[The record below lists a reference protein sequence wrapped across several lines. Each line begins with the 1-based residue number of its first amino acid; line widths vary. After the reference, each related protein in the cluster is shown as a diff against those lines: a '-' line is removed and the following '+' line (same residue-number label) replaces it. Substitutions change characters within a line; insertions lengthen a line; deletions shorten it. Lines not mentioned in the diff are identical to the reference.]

1 MGSASPNPASNATS
15 VSFNGLDHNV
25 SLVITSLTG
34 QVIKTLQVPAG
45 TGNYE
50 IDVTDMESG
59 MYLYHITDGQS
70 QSPAQKLNVIK

>member
-34 QVIKTLQVPAG
+34 QVIQDP
-45 TGNYE
+45 
-50 IDVTDMESG
+50 
-59 MYLYHITDGQS
+59 YLPVQATM
-70 QSPAQKLNVIK
+70 KLM